1 MASDSLLLTAD
12 FPRTV
17 RGYAPSA
24 VDEFLRSLGSR
35 LDALQNQLDQQ
46 AARCEKLTADLSAQA
61 KELAGYRLKE
71 AALAGALVATE
82 QRRAEVEQEAAGL
95 VERAWEEAEGLL
107 AHARAEA
114 EQIVGEARV
123 RADQLVAE
131 ARQARQA
138 EEARILDLCAE
149 FDAAVETMRRT
160 LEAHLALLPEPG
172 STLAELSLGGL
183 AVADAPD
190 SLAQAA

>member
-95 VERAWEEAEGLL
+95 VERAREEAEGLL